1 MPSEPEQEPS
11 TTSFELSASLRSR
24 TDRRRSPGPGIRYLD
39 GKFLLAQFHRI
50 SRDYALEA
58 IAHVV
63 DYIQIAVR
71 TEGIA
76 HAEVGAHC
84 LVLRGIGL
92 HKCGCVEK
100 PVKGIADL
108 YSRQFDIEISLGKP
122 ERIECVVHCEGEV
135 WIRPVLSRQ
144 CSGIQSSRIVTA
156 PLLGCGKRHPVIS
169 GRRVRHL
176 VRCKSVAPCGNE
188 HLFVQVQR

>member
-1 MPSEPEQEPS
+1 M
-11 TTSFELSASLRSR
+11 R
-24 TDRRRSPGPGIRYLD
+24 
-39 GKFLLAQFHRI
+39 AQFPRS
-50 SRDYALEA
+50 SRAYALVA
-58 IAHVV
+58 ISHVV
-63 DYIQIAVR
+63 GHIWRAVR

-122 ERIECVVHCEGEV
+122 ERIECVVYCEGKV
-135 WIRPVLSRQ
+135 WIRPVLSR
-144 CSGIQSSRIVTA
+144 
-156 PLLGCGKRHPVIS
+156 
-169 GRRVRHL
+169 
-176 VRCKSVAPCGNE
+176 
-188 HLFVQVQR
+188 